1 MGLATSVAYPAR
13 LKTLSKALSS
23 SKNRVLRLA
32 DGQGAAGAH
41 ERRPRRSSIGRPYRQ
56 ALSSGPG
63 LRLLRRFAHQRA
75 EFLSLLSVGRHLPLC
90 ITLLDL
96 HIFLEIAGA

>member
-32 DGQGAAGAH
+32 DGQEAARARAKAK
-41 ERRPRRSSIGRPYRQ
+41 EILNRQAPYRQ
-56 ALSSGPG
+56 PLGFAFCVASLINVPSS
-63 LRLLRRFAHQRA
+63 LA
-75 EFLSLLSVGRHLPLC
+75 C
-90 ITLLDL
+90 
-96 HIFLEIAGA
+96 